1 MKKSLYIKLATLLI
15 KTDIIRE
22 KRNKNRMVNSLP
34 LHSDYLLK
42 DIGVTK
48 EGYIPETGEPDC
60 VKAKRRVRHIKRVL
74 NVRILAS

>member
-60 VKAKRRVRHIKRVL
+60 VKAKRRVRRIKRVL

>member
-1 MKKSLYIKLATLLI
+1 MKKSLYLKLATLLI
-15 KTDIIRE
+15 KADVVRE
-22 KRNKNRMVNSLP
+22 KRNKNRIVNSLP

-48 EGYIPETGEPDC
+48 EGYILEAGEPDC

-74 NVRILAS
+74 NIRISAS

>member
-1 MKKSLYIKLATLLI
+1 MKKSLYLKLATLLI
-15 KTDIIRE
+15 KADVIRE

-34 LHSDYLLK
+34 LHSDHLLK

-48 EGYIPETGEPDC
+48 EGYILETGEPDS

-74 NVRILAS
+74 NMRISAS